1 MEKISSFRGD
11 KLEFCLVV
19 IKFRH
24 DIIIINKAFYYYII
38 LLPREFQEVFLRCRK
53 QITAVLEAEI
63 ERIT

>member
-38 LLPREFQEVFLRCRK
+38 VLPRVFLRCRK

-63 ERIT
+63 ERIA

>member
-1 MEKISSFRGD
+1 MEKIRGD

-24 DIIIINKAFYYYII
+24 DIIIINEAFYYYII
-38 LLPREFQEVFLRCRK
+38 VLPRIFLRCRK

-63 ERIT
+63 ERIA